1 MQSAIGTLFA
11 ILHSQGLFYLV
22 GFVNGRPGSSVGIVT
37 AYVLTVRG
45 SNPGGARFSVP
56 VQTGPE
62 AHQAFC
68 TMGTGSFPG
77 G

>member
-37 AYVLTVRG
+37 AYGLDG
-45 SNPGGARFSVP
+45 PGIESRWGEIFRTSP
-56 VQTGPE
+56 DWP
-62 AHQAFC
+62 
-68 TMGTGSFPG
+68 
-77 G
+77 